1 MAKTGSF
8 IHTSAHT
15 GLSLAVSNTFV
26 AANRH
31 AIDLNDELL
40 VLGSAQTNRF
50 RGRLSSIWIHVST
63 IAAGATG
70 LTFSLSNDATGDN
83 KFIGDTTAT
92 FSTGITTATQ
102 GNVTAKLDVDY
113 VSTASDIL
121 YLHAKTDVGTC
132 TITRIDLVWEE

>member
-8 IHTSAHT
+8 IHTSAH
-15 GLSLAVSNTFV
+15 GLSLAFTNAFV
-26 AANRH
+26 AGNRH
-31 AIDLNDELL
+31 SLDLNDELL

-50 RGRLSSIWIHVST
+50 RGRLSSIWIHVTT

-70 LTFSLSNDATGDN
+70 LTFSLSKDGAGDN
-83 KFIGDTTAT
+83 KFIGDTTAS
-92 FSTGITTATQ
+92 FSTGITTATE

-113 VSTASDIL
+113 VSTTSDVL
-121 YLHAKTDVGTC
+121 FLHAKTNAGTC

>member
-15 GLSLAVSNTFV
+15 LSLAVSNTFV

-31 AIDLNDELL
+31 ALELNDELE

-63 IAAGATG
+63 IAAGATS
-70 LTFSLSNDATGDN
+70 LTFSLSKDAAGDN

-92 FSTGITTATQ
+92 FSLGITTATQ

-113 VSTASDIL
+113 VSTTSDIL
-121 YLHAKTDVGTC
+121 YLHAKTDAGTC
-132 TITRIDLVWEE
+132 TITRIDLIWEE